1 MTDARESETPIPTTE
16 NGPSSAND
24 GPSTVTEEQYKSMQ
38 DLLNYIYDYRMP
50 KDDHDP
56 SKLFHRKV
64 NKRMVPDYY
73 DVIKEP
79 MAMSTIKAKINQREY
94 KSIAEY
100 VRDWALIAHN
110 AQVYNLPNS
119 GAYQDALA
127 IKGVVQGELA
137 KFVEDG
143 VLTAEEAEFP
153 FLGEIPAQE
162 DYPMG
167 EGEEEDVE
175 AEGSDAEEDED
186 EDDDELD
193 DSDEEGGRRRKR
205 KGPRGTTAIS
215 KRESRKFKDD
225 EDDPD
230 ARKKRGRPPRVDT
243 PLEARIKE
251 ILKSM
256 RKFKSTGGSLMIY
269 SFERLP
275 DKSTMP
281 EYYAEVKN
289 PIALDVIKKKL
300 KRKKYTGIDPFMR
313 DIELMFENAKS
324 YNTDESQV
332 YQDAVFLQKETRK
345 IAEEVKKKPDADFAS
360 EDGKIPMPDGILH
373 NGELW
378 KVGMYS
384 PSTVPHITQ
393 TKLLQATGSIFKMRT
408 TSRSRSWHSFTAPG
422 KTRMATNGSMHA
434 GIIDLSRQSTVST
447 ATSTRMKSSRLAN
460 TVTIPLM
467 KWSTAAS

>member
-1 MTDARESETPIPTTE
+1 MAETRESETPIPTTE
-16 NGPSSAND
+16 NGPSEA
-24 GPSTVTEEQYKSMQ
+24 GGAPSTVTEDQYKAML
-38 DLLNYIYDYRMP
+38 DILNYMYDYRVP
-50 KDDHDP
+50 ADGRDP

-94 KSIAEY
+94 KSIAEF
-100 VRDWALIAHN
+100 VRDWALISHN
-110 AQVYNLPNS
+110 AQVYNMSNS
-119 GAYQDALA
+119 GAYQDALV
-127 IKGVVQGELA
+127 IKEVVQRELG
-137 KFVEDG
+137 KMVEEN

-167 EGEEEDVE
+167 EAEDGEEVEGSEGEEED
-175 AEGSDAEEDED
+175 DDE
-186 EDDDELD
+186 DDELD

-205 KGPRGTTAIS
+205 KGARGTTAIS
-215 KRESRKFKDD
+215 KRERKYKDD

-230 ARKKRGRPPRVDT
+230 VRKRRGRPPRVDT

-256 RKFKSTGGSLMIY
+256 RKFKNASNSLMIY

-275 DKSTMP
+275 DKSAMP

-300 KRKKYTGIDPFMR
+300 KRKKYNAVDPFMK
-313 DIELMFENAKS
+313 DIELMFENAKL

-332 YQDAVFLQKETRK
+332 YQDAVYLQKETRK
-345 IAEEVKKKPDADFAS
+345 IAEEVKKKPDTDFAS
-360 EDGKIPMPDGILH
+360 EDGRIPMPDGILH

-378 KVGMYS
+378 KVGGFIHSLLLLIS
-384 PSTVPHITQ
+384 PNA
-393 TKLLQATGSIFKMRT
+393 LQVTGC
-408 TSRSRSWHSFTAPG
+408 TS
-422 KTRMATNGSMHA
+422 KTRMT
-434 GIIDLSRQSTVST
+434 SRNPSWPNSIAHGKTLT
-447 ATSTRMKSSRLAN
+447 ATSG
-460 TVTIPLM
+460 
-467 KWSTAAS
+467 

>member
-1 MTDARESETPIPTTE
+1 MAEARESETPIPTTE
-16 NGPSSAND
+16 NVPTGDNGA
-24 GPSTVTEEQYKSMQ
+24 PSTVTEDQWKAMQ
-38 DLLNYIYDYRMP
+38 DLLNYMYDYRIP
-50 KDDHDP
+50 KDGHDP

-79 MAMSTIKAKINQREY
+79 MAMSTIKAKINQKEY
-94 KSIAEY
+94 KSIVEY

-119 GAYQDALA
+119 GAYQDALT
-127 IKGVVQGELA
+127 IKAVVQRELG
-137 KFVEDG
+137 KFVEDKA
-143 VLTAEEAEFP
+143 LTAEEAEFP

-162 DYPMG
+162 DYPM
-167 EGEEEDVE
+167 EDLAEEDAE
-175 AEGSDAEEDED
+175 ADGSDGEEDED
-186 EDDDELD
+186 DEDDELD

-205 KGPRGTTAIS
+205 KGPRGTAAIS

-225 EDDPD
+225 DDDPD

-300 KRKKYTGIDPFMR
+300 KRKKYNAVDPFMK

-345 IAEEVKKKPDADFAS
+345 IAEEVKAKPDADFAS

-378 KVGMYS
+378 KVGKF
-384 PSTVPHITQ
+384 TNDFRHRLHAD
-393 TKLLQATGSIFKMRT
+393 LLKATGCTFRMPTI
-408 TSRSRSWHSFTAPG
+408 SRSRSSPSCIAHGRTPKATSG
-422 KTRMATNGSMHA
+422 STRA
-434 GIIDLSRQSTVST
+434 GTTDQSRPSIAST
-447 ATSTRMKSSRLAN
+447 ATSMRMKLSRLGSIA
-460 TVTIPLM
+460 TIPLM
-467 KWSTAAS
+467 KLLIAVS